1 MVLKNTRA
9 RLTIYLLLGAVFI
22 LLNSCFYS
30 SKTSRKLLEAAKSEK
45 YDLLVVP
52 GVPFEND
59 KWSKTMKGRV
69 YWSKFLYDHGI
80 TKNVMYSG
88 SSVYSPYYEGMIM
101 ALYAEAI
108 GIPKENIYYE
118 TRAEHSTENIY
129 YSYQL
134 AKELGFKK
142 VALASDRF
150 QTKSLRRFTRNK
162 VSPDIAMIP
171 MVTDT
176 VKFMEQVMVDPEI
189 DSEKA
194 FNKNFVSLK
203 KREGFF
209 KRLKGTLGLNIKK
222 VPRSAAANAKTNARL

>member
-1 MVLKNTRA
+1 MVFNLNASVTKYILVGSA
-9 RLTIYLLLGAVFI
+9 LL

-30 SKTSRKLLEAAKSEK
+30 SKTSRKLLDAAKSEN

-52 GVPFEND
+52 GVPFED
-59 KWSKTMKGRV
+59 GKWSRTMKGRV
-69 YWSKFLYDHGI
+69 YWSKFLFDHGI
-80 TKNVMYSG
+80 AKNIMYSG

-108 GIPKENIYYE
+108 GIPKKNIYYE

-134 AKELGFKK
+134 AKDLGFTK

-150 QTKSLRRFTRNK
+150 QTRSLRRFTRNK
-162 VSPDIAMIP
+162 VSPDIAMLP

-194 FNKNFVSLK
+194 FNKEFISIK
-203 KREGFF
+203 KREGIF

-222 VPRSAAANAKTNARL
+222 VPKTVTNGKINARL